1 MNKNFI
7 ERGKLLIERNM
18 LQMDT
23 LKPVAFSLPFDW
35 NCSFDIGDMFLYR
48 VQTFKFLLYICD
60 YHEDKGNIKALELAC
75 DILEDWLE
83 HFSQTAPQ
91 GMEKRFASSLASNI
105 YVWHDH
111 ATALRAENWLLFMDY
126 CQEKVPDFWTGKQNL
141 KAQMTK
147 ALARHGSILAED
159 AFYSARCNH
168 GIEQAR
174 VLLRLAEEPSLA
186 PWPEADQP
194 SWRTIAIT
202 RLADEFNTCFTH
214 EGVHKEN
221 SPGYHVFVFKILLN
235 ILADPH
241 LKAVHEILNAKF
253 NLMARQALEYIA
265 QILQPNKCLPIIGD
279 TEHLPVT
286 DGFRA
291 ALGTTKEYA
300 HYLYAATA
308 GQKGCMPTIVNKV
321 YPEAGWAIF
330 RNSWNKATYQDML
343 HLVCKAGCLVRYHHQ
358 LDEGQFVLFARGEHW
373 FIDSGFFDYNRSSDI
388 FKYIRSRKA
397 HNVPN
402 VFGAKLKD
410 FDERVQSWHMDS
422 WSETTGNAHV
432 SMINSIYENVTLKRR
447 IDYPGEFNLTL
458 TDNVECNDK
467 TPRDVQFLFHI
478 PKDKQITVEGD
489 LIRIESSKNICTLK
503 IETPEPF
510 TVQVSKG
517 KTSEGT
523 IRSQVSWQV
532 KKCEDSRIILISF
545 NNIQTL
551 KVSCHI
557 NICSKA
563 TQPVKSPQQPETQQA
578 LELQNSPQTVLQ
590 KNEGAPA
597 ALPQSSAR
605 ELICGTRCIT
615 WYLKKAQIPNAPILV
630 VLHGQGYN
638 AQPAKFTSPNWNV
651 VCPMD
656 NFGWEKAG
664 SWFLGENG
672 DFFWLEAIS
681 NIIDQVRS
689 ECGAGRL
696 YFWGSSMGGYGALLH
711 GYLHN
716 AYAVYASVPQT
727 HFYGTAYGLANKK
740 YFDPIFNGKEYIY
753 NNLVDIITT
762 RHRTLYFMAFSGLEA
777 GNYILEQCL
786 PLISQFSRIK
796 QRYYLEIYPTRKH
809 QRHHTLA
816 QSLEVLKRVIT
827 LE

>member
-1 MNKNFI
+1 MNTSFI
-7 ERGKLLIERNM
+7 ERGKLLVEHNM

-23 LKPVAFSLPFDW
+23 LKPVSFSLPFDW
-35 NCSFDIGDMFLYR
+35 DCSFDLGDMFLYR
-48 VQTFKFLLYICD
+48 VQTFKFLLYLCD
-60 YHEDKGNIKALELAC
+60 YHEDSGNIDTLKLAC
-75 DILEDWLE
+75 NILENWLE
-83 HFSQTAPQ
+83 HFSSTAPK
-91 GMEKRFASSLASNI
+91 GMTERFSSSLASNI

-111 ATALRAENWLLFMDY
+111 ATALRAENWLLFMEY
-126 CQEKVPDFWTGKQNL
+126 CQENAPNFWAGKQKL
-141 KAQMTK
+141 KAQITK
-147 ALARHGSILAED
+147 ALAKHGNILAED

-174 VLLRLAEEPSLA
+174 MLLRLAEEPSLTS
-186 PWPEADQP
+186 WPEADQP
-194 SWRTIAIT
+194 SWRTIAIA
-202 RLADEFNTCFTH
+202 RLTDEFNTCFTS

-241 LKAVHEILNAKF
+241 LKAVHEILNTKF
-253 NLMARQALEYIA
+253 DLMARQALEYIA
-265 QILQPNKCLPIIGD
+265 QIIQPNKRLPIIGD

-291 ALGTTKEYA
+291 ALGATEEYA

-308 GQKGCMPTIVNKV
+308 GQKGRMPAIVNKV
-321 YPEAGWAIF
+321 YPESGWAIF
-330 RNSWNKATYQDML
+330 RNSWSKKTYPDML

-410 FDERVQSWHMDS
+410 FDERVQSWRMDS
-422 WSETTGNAHV
+422 WSETPGNAHV

-447 IDYPGEFNLTL
+447 IDYSGEFDITL
-458 TDNVECNDK
+458 TDEIECNDK
-467 TPRDVQFLFHI
+467 TSRGVQLLFHV
-478 PKDKQITVEGD
+478 PKDKQITTKGN
-489 LIRIESSKNICTLK
+489 IINIESSNNICTLR
-503 IETPEPF
+503 IETSEQF

-517 KTSEGT
+517 KTSKGI

-532 KKCEDSRIILISF
+532 KKCEDSHIIIIYF
-545 NNIQTL
+545 NNVQTL
-551 KVSCHI
+551 KVSCYI
-557 NICSKA
+557 NICNKS
-563 TQPVKSPQQPETQQA
+563 TRPVKSPQQPEALQT
-578 LELQNSPQTVLQ
+578 LELQNSPQIILQ
-590 KNEGAPA
+590 KNEGVST

-605 ELICGTRCIT
+605 QLVCGTRNIT
-615 WYLKKAQIPNAPILV
+615 WYLKKAQMPNAPILV

-656 NFGWEKAG
+656 KFGWEKAG
-664 SWFLGENG
+664 SWFLGEAG

-689 ECGAGRL
+689 ECGIGRL

-727 HFYGTAYGLANKK
+727 HFYGTAYGLANQKF
-740 YFDPIFNGKEYIY
+740 FDPIFNGKESIY
-753 NNLVDIITT
+753 NNLVDIMTV
-762 RHRTLYFMAFSGLEA
+762 RHRTLYFMAFSGLE
-777 GNYILEQCL
+777 GRNYIQEQCL
-786 PLISQFSRIK
+786 PLIDQFSKIR
-796 QRYYLEIYPTRKH
+796 QRYYLEIYPSKKH
-809 QRHHTLA
+809 QKYHTIS
-816 QSLEVLKRVIT
+816 QSLEVFKRVISM
-827 LE
+827 E